1 MKEQNEEKN
10 LEVLDFLGRAEA
22 FFEKNKKTIITIVG
36 AVVVVALGVWA
47 YVGLYANPRQQQAA
61 EEMFAAEQWYAEGDY
76 EKALE
81 GNDLYAGFLQ
91 VIDQY
96 GGTKSANLAKF
107 YAGVCEL
114 NLGKFDEAID
124 HLKGYKGRDTFTG
137 AQAAMLLGDAY
148 AEKDDLAVEIVGQ
161 ETHGLHHGKQG
172 HGEGQ
177 MLALH
182 RGEEGGRGLQ
192 ISSRESLENVP
203 ANSDLVQFGRV
214 FGLTVGGSAQEVDVV
229 GEDVRGHHRIQINDA
244 EHVAIM
250 VEEHVVDLRVAVT
263 DSLGQPSFAVQS
275 LGQTHLVGMSGNEF

>member
-148 AEKDDLAVEIVGQ
+148 AEKDDLAEAASWYEKAARVSDNFV
-161 ETHGLHHGKQG
+161 TAPT
-172 HGEGQ
+172 
-177 MLALH
+177 ALFKAGVAYIALDKMDEAQ
-182 RGEEGGRGLQ
+182 RCFNT
-192 ISSRESLENVP
+192 IKDKYNESPEW
-203 ANSDLVQFGRV
+203 S
-214 FGLTVGGSAQEVDVV
+214 EVDKYIAYAQNKK
-229 GEDVRGHHRIQINDA
+229 DNQ
-244 EHVAIM
+244 
-250 VEEHVVDLRVAVT
+250 
-263 DSLGQPSFAVQS
+263 
-275 LGQTHLVGMSGNEF
+275 